1 MSDTE
6 SESAL
11 ELGSRLT
18 ASSLSPTL
26 PGDAEPLKPVDKA
39 SEPRGNL
46 LKKQSESRLVGLQ
59 REDSVVRFAGEV
71 SPAKTET
78 PSRRPSSGHVRGA
91 CDIAYRCAPRRRG
104 EARSTCDM

>member
-26 PGDAEPLKPVDKA
+26 PGDAEPLKPADTA
-39 SEPRGNL
+39 S
-46 LKKQSESRLVGLQ
+46 
-59 REDSVVRFAGEV
+59 
-71 SPAKTET
+71 
-78 PSRRPSSGHVRGA
+78 
-91 CDIAYRCAPRRRG
+91 
-104 EARSTCDM
+104 